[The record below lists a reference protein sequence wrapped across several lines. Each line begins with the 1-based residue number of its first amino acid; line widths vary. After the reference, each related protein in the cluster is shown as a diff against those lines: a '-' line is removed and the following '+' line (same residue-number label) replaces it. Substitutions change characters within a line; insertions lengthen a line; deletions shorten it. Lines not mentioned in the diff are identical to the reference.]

1 MTVGAIERKAGPYN
15 YSDGAIYPFYF
26 KVFSASDVVVIKTD
40 SVGAESELV
49 LNNDFTVSLNDNQ
62 DNNPGGN
69 VSLSISLTD
78 QHKITISSGVQLTQ
92 ETVITN
98 QAELNKAFDK
108 LTILC
113 QQLDESISRSV
124 KVNVSSDISPDEL
137 LDSLYQ
143 SASSAAQSANAAASS
158 AESASDKAAS
168 ASQSAQDAANAVAS
182 IDVMSGATAES
193 AGTQGLLPPPQAGD
207 ESKVFT
213 GGGSWKK
220 VSDIPE
226 FTDEVDRLEG
236 AKADKDLANV
246 SQTGKD
252 NTVKWGMPDYHSG
265 INQTALWGN
274 QLTAPAAG
282 YIWVSDNSTN
292 GSHVDL
298 SIGPITFVIMLSGTS
313 PAGVTSGCLFP
324 VRKGEQ
330 YTATGGQN
338 GARNLLFF
346 PCIGG

>member
-1 MTVGAIERKAGPYN
+1 MGTLTEKSEWTEGVRYFEAGVWVTGGPDSSENDPIRDLANRTVWLKETQATLTGRIEVVETGLAEHTEAEDPHPQYVTSPEMESRIGRIEIQGQINADWNATEGAAEILNKPELSTVALSGNYADLSGIPQLSAVALSGS
-15 YSDGAIYPFYF
+15 YSDLTNAPANLATDDDINLLQ
-26 KVFSASDVVVIKTD
+26 AS
-40 SVGAESELV
+40 
-49 LNNDFTVSLNDNQ
+49 
-62 DNNPGGN
+62 
-69 VSLSISLTD
+69 
-78 QHKITISSGVQLTQ
+78 
-92 ETVITN
+92 
-98 QAELNKAFDK
+98 
-108 LTILC
+108 
-113 QQLDESISRSV
+113 
-124 KVNVSSDISPDEL
+124 
-137 LDSLYQ
+137 
-143 SASSAAQSANAAASS
+143 
-158 AESASDKAAS
+158 
-168 ASQSAQDAANAVAS
+168 
-182 IDVMSGATAES
+182 
-193 AGTQGLLPPPQAGD
+193 
-207 ESKVFT
+207 
-213 GGGSWKK
+213 
-220 VSDIPE
+220 
-226 FTDEVDRLEG
+226 
-236 AKADKDLANV
+236 KADKDLANV